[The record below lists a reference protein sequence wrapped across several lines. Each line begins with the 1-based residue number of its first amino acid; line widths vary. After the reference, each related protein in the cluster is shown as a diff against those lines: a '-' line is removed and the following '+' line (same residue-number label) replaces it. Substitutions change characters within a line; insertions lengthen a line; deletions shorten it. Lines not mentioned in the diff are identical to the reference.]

1 MAALNGNGTVSAV
14 TLPLFAM
21 FLGIGTCAFVVGSHM
36 VKGREPA
43 YPTVSMCAFR
53 PASLEYYIFAYG
65 LCTCASLI
73 MVTGFLIRWR
83 FWEQRTCGGRGACNA
98 WVFCGSPRCFSYD
111 VHNHTFGECWL
122 KHEPDIA
129 SPIAAGPT
137 LPRAMREA
145 PRRQWPWAVSEKLWA
160 GLPPERLQWQSGI
173 VAPRDANVWTNV
185 RLPGWHKGWCKRH
198 GSCGEG

>member
-1 MAALNGNGTVSAV
+1 MTEGEKIIADGLHPGVTTPAICGEEPHGDPGGEAVAWGITHRATSAADCCEKCTAHAQLNPKKPCNSWSFCY
-14 TLPLFAM
+14 LPV
-21 FLGIGTCAFVVGSHM
+21 CW
-36 VKGREPA
+36 
-43 YPTVSMCAFR
+43 
-53 PASLEYYIFAYG
+53 G
-65 LCTCASLI
+65 LD
-73 MVTGFLIRWR
+73 
-83 FWEQRTCGGRGACNA
+83 NA
-98 WVFCGSPRCFSYD
+98 
-111 VHNHTFGECWL
+111 HNHTFGECWL

-198 GSCGEG
+198 GSCNEGEMRR

>member
-1 MAALNGNGTVSAV
+1 MSCHARDSADLSGDAAYVWGLSFHVRSAAECCQACDSHQAACGQAGSRGT
-14 TLPLFAM
+14 
-21 FLGIGTCAFVVGSHM
+21 
-36 VKGREPA
+36 
-43 YPTVSMCAFR
+43 
-53 PASLEYYIFAYG
+53 
-65 LCTCASLI
+65 
-73 MVTGFLIRWR
+73 R

-198 GSCGEG
+198 GSCGEDEVRKVVGTTS